1 MKSYAGV
8 PHLKGDPQ
16 YNQALTKLVRSTRP
30 GGEFGFGGF
39 SSLFDLKKLGMKDP
53 ILVSTADGVGTKL
66 ELAKHQ
72 GKHGTIGID
81 LVAMCVNDLITCGA
95 KPIFFLDYFAAGKFD
110 QKRTVEVIRGIARG
124 CRESGCALVG
134 GETAIMP
141 GFYSDSKYD
150 LAGFAV
156 GVVERNRVIN
166 GERVKAGDI
175 LLGLESSGFHS
186 NGYSLLRKV
195 FTKKELSGTIGG
207 KLLIPTRIYVK
218 SVLELIRNI
227 DALAIAHITGG
238 GFYDNL
244 PRVLPKG
251 LGVSIRKGSWPIP
264 KLFAQVQK
272 RAHYSEREMFRTFNM
287 GIGMAVL
294 IRASDAGR
302 AQMILR
308 RHRIRSWEIGA
319 VVKGNGVRVV

>member
-1 MKSYAGV
+1 
-8 PHLKGDPQ
+8 
-16 YNQALTKLVRSTRP
+16 
-30 GGEFGFGGF
+30 
-39 SSLFDLKKLGMKDP
+39 
-53 ILVSTADGVGTKL
+53 
-66 ELAKHQ
+66 
-72 GKHGTIGID
+72 
-81 LVAMCVNDLITCGA
+81 
-95 KPIFFLDYFAAGKFD
+95 
-110 QKRTVEVIRGIARG
+110 
-124 CRESGCALVG
+124 VG

-218 SVLELIRNI
+218 PVLELIRKI
-227 DALAIAHITGG
+227 DVLAVAHITGG

-244 PRVLPKG
+244 PRVFPKG

-264 KLFAQVQK
+264 KLFGEVQK
-272 RAHYSEREMFRTFNM
+272 RAHDSEREMFHTFNM
-287 GIGMAVL
+287 GIGMVVAL
-294 IRASDAGR
+294 RSSDAGR
-302 AQMILR
+302 ARMILR
-308 RHRIRSWEIGA
+308 RNRLRSWEIGT
-319 VVKGNGVRVV
+319 VVKGNGVRIG